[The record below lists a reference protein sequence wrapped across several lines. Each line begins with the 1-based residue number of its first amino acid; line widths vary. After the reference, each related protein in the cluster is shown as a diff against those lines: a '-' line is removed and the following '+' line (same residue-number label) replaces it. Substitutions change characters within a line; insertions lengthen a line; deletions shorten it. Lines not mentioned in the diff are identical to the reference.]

1 MKSRRFEKT
10 LDNSTP
16 KSIKTFSLNSVVTGQ
31 ITVLGGVYGIIVVDK
46 LTGEVSLM
54 DKWILIDGNSIA
66 NRAFYAMPP
75 LTNSAGLHTNAVYG
89 FTTMLLRLLEE
100 EKPTHMMV
108 AFDAGKITFR
118 HEGYED
124 YKGGRAKTP
133 SELSEQFPLIKE
145 LLKAFG
151 IAQYELSGYEADDII
166 GTLTRMADEN
176 GAETLVV
183 SGDKDMLQLA
193 SDHVTIAI
201 TRKGVSEVDR
211 FTPEAVGEKYNLTPQ
226 QIIDLKGLMGDASD
240 NIPGIPGVGEK
251 TALKLLHEYGTVE
264 DVLANAGSLKGKMK
278 EKVEQHREE
287 ALMSKKLATIFREVP
302 LEQGIDEMAYNGYLP
317 QQLSEA
323 FRKLEFKS
331 LLERL
336 DLPSGSAGHADGDGG
351 EGQEAAIETVSI
363 DADGISRLADELNQ
377 VRAVLIEATGENPHH
392 AELLAI
398 ALATETKAYV
408 VPAELLLSAQGTI
421 VREWLEDEHQ
431 EKQGYDMHKAEL
443 ALAWN
448 GIKLKGTTF
457 DVHLAAYLLDPS
469 DSGQTLN
476 GLAAR
481 YSLPHVPADE
491 EVYGKGA
498 KFKVPGQEIL
508 HAHLARKADAVR
520 RLAPLQAQE
529 LEESGM
535 HRLYYELELPL
546 SSILAGMEKQ
556 GIVVKNDTIGQ
567 LGQEIEGKITSSMNE
582 VYRYAGMEFNIGSTR
597 QLGEVLFD
605 KLGLP
610 VIKKTKT
617 GYSTDADVL
626 EKLEPYHGI
635 IPSILHYRQLTKL
648 QSTYVEGLLKEIR
661 KETGRVHTYF
671 RQTIAATG
679 RLSSQF
685 PNLQNIPI
693 RLEEGRKIR
702 KAFVPSEQG
711 WYILAAD
718 YSQIELRVL
727 AHISGDEGLKEAFI
741 NDMDIHTKT
750 AMDVFGVSADQVDSN
765 MRRQAKA
772 VNFGIVYGIS
782 DFGLSQNLNITR
794 KEAAQFIEQYFAAFK
809 GVRKYM
815 DDIVAQARQDGYVTT
830 LLERRRYLPEIKASN
845 FNLRSF
851 AERTAMNTPIQGT
864 AADIIKLAM
873 VRMDEKLAEQKLRSR
888 MLLQVHD
895 ELVFEV
901 PEDELAIMEKLVPE
915 VMAGAIALDV
925 PLRADVSYGTNWYET
940 K

>member
-1 MKSRRFEKT
+1 
-10 LDNSTP
+10 
-16 KSIKTFSLNSVVTGQ
+16 
-31 ITVLGGVYGIIVVDK
+31 
-46 LTGEVSLM
+46 M

-66 NRAFYAMPP
+66 FRAFYAMPP
-75 LTNSAGLHTNAVYG
+75 LTNSAGMHTNAVYG
-89 FTTMLLRLLEE
+89 FTTMLLKLLEE
-100 EKPTHMMV
+100 EKPTHMLV

-118 HEGYED
+118 HEGYSE

-133 SELSEQFPLIKE
+133 PELSEQFPLIKE
-145 LLKAFG
+145 LLQAMG
-151 IAQYELSGYEADDII
+151 IAQFELTGYEADDII
-166 GTLTRMADEN
+166 GTLTRIADET
-176 GAETLVV
+176 AVQALVV

-193 SDHVTIAI
+193 SSQVTVAL
-201 TRKGVSEVDR
+201 TRKGVSEVER
-211 FTPEAVGEKYNLTPQ
+211 YTPEAIREKYGLVPA

-251 TALKLLHEYGTVE
+251 TALKLLHEFGSVE
-264 DVLANAGSLKGKMK
+264 EVLSGVDNLKGKMK
-278 EKVEQHREE
+278 EKVEQHKED

-302 LEQGIDEMAYNGYLP
+302 LDRGVEEIVYQGYDPAS
-317 QQLSEA
+317 LSEA

-336 DLPSGSAGHADGDGG
+336 ELPGGAAAAGEAEEAAELQVVSVDERFMPELVADLPNIS
-351 EGQEAAIETVSI
+351 SI
-363 DADGISRLADELNQ
+363 Y
-377 VRAVLIEATGENPHH
+377 VEATGENPHQ
-392 AELLAI
+392 AELLGVAF
-398 ALATETKAYV
+398 ATEEKVYV
-408 VPAELLLSAQGTI
+408 LPAGMMFGEPAAPVT
-421 VREWLEDEHQ
+421 EWLQDQ
-431 EKQGYDMHKAEL
+431 TKEKHGYDMHKAAL
-443 ALAWN
+443 ALSWK
-448 GIKLKGTTF
+448 GIELRGTSF
-457 DVHLAAYLLDPS
+457 DVQLAAYLLDPTDTS
-469 DSGQTLN
+469 LSLN
-476 GLAAR
+476 GLTSR
-481 YSLPHVPADE
+481 YGVAVVPADE
-491 EVYGKGA
+491 DVYGKGA
-498 KFKVPGQEIL
+498 KFKLPDEEEL
-508 HAHLARKADAVR
+508 HLHLARKASAVR
-520 RLAPLQAQE
+520 RIVPLQKQE
-529 LEESGM
+529 LESSGM
-535 HRLYYELELPL
+535 HRLFYELELPL
-546 SSILAGMEKQ
+546 STILAGMEKQ
-556 GIVVKNDTIGQ
+556 GIAVQAETLNQ
-567 LGQEIEGKITSSMNE
+567 LGKEIEEKITASMNE
-582 VYRYAGMEFNIGSTR
+582 VYKHAGTEFNINSPK
-597 QLGEVLFD
+597 QLGEILFD

-626 EKLEPYHGI
+626 DKLEPYHEV

-661 KETGRVHTYF
+661 EETRKVHTYY

-702 KAFVPSEQG
+702 KAFVPSEPG

-727 AHISGDEGLKEAFI
+727 AHISGDQGLKEAFI
-741 NDMDIHTKT
+741 HDLDIHTKT
-750 AMDVFGVSADQVDSN
+750 AMDVFGVSAEQVDGN

-794 KEAAQFIEQYFAAFK
+794 KEAARFIEQYFEAFQ
-809 GVRKYM
+809 GVRNYM
-815 DDIVAQARQDGYVTT
+815 DDIVKQARRDGYVTT
-830 LLERRRYLPEIKASN
+830 LLERRRYLPEINASN

-873 VRMDEKLAEQKLRSR
+873 VRMDEKLRETGLQSR

-901 PEDELAIMEKLVPE
+901 PEEELEQMKTLVPQ
-915 VMAGAIALDV
+915 VMESAIELDV
-925 PLRADVSYGTNWYET
+925 PLKADVNFGVNWYEA

>member
-1 MKSRRFEKT
+1 
-10 LDNSTP
+10 
-16 KSIKTFSLNSVVTGQ
+16 
-31 ITVLGGVYGIIVVDK
+31 
-46 LTGEVSLM
+46 M

-89 FTTMLLRLLEE
+89 FTTMLLKLLEE
-100 EKPTHMMV
+100 EKPTHMLV
-108 AFDAGKITFR
+108 AFDAGKVTFR
-118 HEGYED
+118 HEGYGD
-124 YKGGRAKTP
+124 YKGGRQKTP
-133 SELSEQFPLIKE
+133 PELSEQFPLIKE
-145 LLKAFG
+145 LLQAFG
-151 IAQYELSGYEADDII
+151 IAQFELSGFEADDII
-166 GTLTRMADEN
+166 GTLTRMADEA
-176 GAETLVV
+176 GVEALVV

-193 SDHVTIAI
+193 SDKVTIAL
-201 TRKGVSEVDR
+201 TRKGVSEVELY
-211 FTPEAVGEKYNLTPQ
+211 TPEAIGEKYGLSPA
-226 QIIDLKGLMGDASD
+226 QIIDLKGLMGDSSD

-251 TALKLLHEYGTVE
+251 TALKMLHEFGSVE
-264 DVLANAGSLKGKMK
+264 DVLANIDSLKGKMK
-278 EKVEQHREE
+278 EKVEQHQED
-287 ALMSKKLATIFREVP
+287 AIMSKKLATIYREVP
-302 LEQGIDEMAYNGYLP
+302 LEQGIEEIVYEGYDKG
-317 QQLSEA
+317 QLSEA

-331 LLERL
+331 LMERL
-336 DLPSGSAGHADGDGG
+336 DLPSGGPAQ
-351 EGQEAAIETVSI
+351 EGASEAAELQVVSV
-363 DADGISRLADELNQ
+363 DKDKLGDLEAKLDQ
-377 VRAVLIEATGENPHH
+377 VKSIYVEAVGENPHH
-392 AELLAI
+392 AELLGI
-398 ALATETKAYV
+398 AFASEETIYV
-408 VPAELLLSAQGTI
+408 VPAELISSSEA
-421 VREWLEDEHQ
+421 VRILEWLQDDTK
-431 EKQGYDMHKAEL
+431 EKYGYDMHKAAL
-443 ALAWN
+443 ALSWR
-448 GIKLKGTTF
+448 GIELSGTAF
-457 DVHLAAYLLDPS
+457 DVHLAAYLLDPTDTS
-469 DSGQTLN
+469 QTLS
-476 GLAAR
+476 GLTHR
-481 YSLPHVPADE
+481 YGIGAVQADE

-498 KFKVPGQEIL
+498 KFKVPDSEIL
-508 HAHLARKADAVR
+508 HRHLARKADAIRKLV
-520 RLAPLQAQE
+520 PLQQEE
-529 LEESGM
+529 LEKSGM
-535 HRLYYELELPL
+535 HKLFYELELPL
-546 SSILAGMEKQ
+546 STILAGMEKQ
-556 GIVVKNDTIGQ
+556 GITVQSDTLKQ
-567 LGQEIEGKITSSMNE
+567 LGQEIESKITASMNE
-582 VYRYAGMEFNIGSTR
+582 VYKHAGMEFNISSPK

-626 EKLEPYHGI
+626 DKLEPYHEI

-661 KETGRVHTYF
+661 KETGKVHTYY

-702 KAFVPSEQG
+702 KAFVPSNEG

-727 AHISGDEGLKEAFI
+727 AHISGDEGLKDAFI
-741 NDMDIHTKT
+741 HDLDIHTKT
-750 AMDVFGVSADQVDSN
+750 AMDVFGVAADQVDSN

-794 KEAAQFIEQYFAAFK
+794 KEAGQFIEQYFAAFQ

-815 DDIVAQARQDGYVTT
+815 DDIVLQAREDGYVTT

-873 VRMDEKLAEQKLRSR
+873 VKMDEQLRERGLQSR

-901 PEDELAIMEKLVPE
+901 PEEELETMKKLVPD
-915 VMAGAIALDV
+915 VMESAIELDV
-925 PLRADVSYGTNWYET
+925 PLKADVNYGVNWYET